1 MICFWM
7 LLSQGQSGW
16 CTTCTRVSRLCRT
29 HCYSTSGKPLNTK
42 VWCSESFRK
51 WSSRW
56 PRRPWSPWWTTPT
69 PAPAKLIDNWHLIPC
84 NQHIKIIY
92 GLIIAPDHNDHH
104 TNDYQWLPMTTL
116 HWLPMT
122 TNDYQWLP
130 LINNDYQ
137 WLSMTTND
145 YQWLQMTSNDYKW
158 LLMTTNDFQWLQM
171 TTYDYQWLSMT
182 TNDYQ
187 WLPCND
193 YQWQDR
199 QDRSIPCNQHIK
211 II

>member
-1 MICFWM
+1 MICFRM

-104 TNDYQWLPMTTL
+104 TNDYQWLPCTDYQWLPMTTNDY
-116 HWLPMT
+116 HWLTMT

-130 LINNDYQ
+130 MTINDYK
-137 WLSMTTND
+137 WLIMTTND
-145 YQWLQMTSNDYKW
+145 YLWLPMTSNDYKW
-158 LLMTTNDFQWLQM
+158 LLMTTNDYLWLP
-171 TTYDYQWLSMT
+171 MT
-182 TNDYQ
+182 TNDY
-187 WLPCND
+187 LIVN
-193 YQWQDR
+193 
-199 QDRSIPCNQHIK
+199 
-211 II
+211 

>member
-104 TNDYQWLPMTTL
+104 TNDYQWLQMTTHDYLWLSMTTDDYQWLPMTSNDYQWLPITTKDYLWLQWLTIITNDYQWLPMTTNDYWW
-116 HWLPMT
+116 HPMTTDDYRWLPMT

-130 LINNDYQ
+130 
-137 WLSMTTND
+137 MTTND
-145 YQWLQMTSNDYKW
+145 YLIVN
-158 LLMTTNDFQWLQM
+158 
-171 TTYDYQWLSMT
+171 
-182 TNDYQ
+182 
-187 WLPCND
+187 
-193 YQWQDR
+193 
-199 QDRSIPCNQHIK
+199 H
-211 II
+211 